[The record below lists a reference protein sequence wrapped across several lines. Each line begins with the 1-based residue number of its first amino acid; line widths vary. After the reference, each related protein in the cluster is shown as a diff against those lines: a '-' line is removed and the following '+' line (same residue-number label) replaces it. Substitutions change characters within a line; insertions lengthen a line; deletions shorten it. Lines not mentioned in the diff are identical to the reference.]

1 MADASPS
8 SDDVALLARHGALD
22 LPPEYFQQ
30 LVSAYGHV
38 RRMIDR
44 LPLERPRGDEPAHTF
59 GPPIR
64 ADQGVSRARKRS
76 ALPHNR

>member
-1 MADASPS
+1 MADTCPS
-8 SDDVALLARHGALD
+8 SDDVALLARQAGLD

-44 LPLERPRGDEPAHTF
+44 LPLERPLGDEPAHIFDPTEF
-59 GPPIR
+59 VPT
-64 ADQGVSRARKRS
+64 KE
-76 ALPHNR
+76 